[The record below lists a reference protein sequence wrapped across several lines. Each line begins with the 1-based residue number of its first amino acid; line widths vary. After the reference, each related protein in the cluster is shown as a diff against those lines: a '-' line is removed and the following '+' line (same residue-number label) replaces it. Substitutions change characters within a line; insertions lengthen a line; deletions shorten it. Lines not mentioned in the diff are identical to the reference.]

1 MRHIK
6 ALLALALVVVVFLVV
21 GYRLSTGRTEGYQS
35 VIDCEELGY
44 PHDFCLRIPLEV
56 LPARPPRYVELVPG
70 QMF

>member
-1 MRHIK
+1 MRLVYVIII
-6 ALLALALVVVVFLVV
+6 AVVVVGLLVGGGV
-21 GYRLSTGRTEGYQS
+21 CRTGTEAYQS